1 MTPFHFLQEVIWA
14 ENAAFFGQE
23 YFSTFLQ
30 DKSVQKS
37 LSSCWTWVNTFN
49 VTEPTDTINVW
60 VNCSGRELPSFQS
73 SSVCFFVVA
82 TNWNLSRDLIFLS
95 ALECV
100 KFNENETP
108 YLIEHFRLLCRS
120 APCVRYV
127 IYVIM
132 FGHFSPLH
140 AWRNIGDL
148 WFMYVYHPCT
158 NSLLTLKDCNI
169 FL

>member
-23 YFSTFLQ
+23 YFSAFLQ

-60 VNCSGRELPSFQS
+60 LNCSGRELPSFQS

-95 ALECV
+95 ALESV
-100 KFNENETP
+100 KFNENKTP
-108 YLIEHFRLLCRS
+108 YFIEHFRLLWPKRTMCTLRHLRHNVWTFFS
-120 APCVRYV
+120 VTCLEEHWWFM
-127 IYVIM
+127 IYVCL
-132 FGHFSPLH
+132 SPL
-140 AWRNIGDL
+140 
-148 WFMYVYHPCT
+148 
-158 NSLLTLKDCNI
+158 
-169 FL
+169 